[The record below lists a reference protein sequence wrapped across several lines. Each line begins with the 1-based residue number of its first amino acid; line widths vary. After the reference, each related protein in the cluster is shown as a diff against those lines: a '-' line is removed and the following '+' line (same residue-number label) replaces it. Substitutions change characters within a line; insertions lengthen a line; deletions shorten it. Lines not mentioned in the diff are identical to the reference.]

1 MTATAPRTKPIV
13 HNWRDCKAWN
23 DFGTP
28 LSTASNESSK
38 LFDAI
43 LTQYVGWYDEDTLG
57 GLEGSIVKLVES
69 DPNFVMGH
77 VLKNGLDLMGTGRT
91 VNNDEEF
98 KKDINAMMELANK
111 EKLTDRERKHVNA
124 VHLFSQGD
132 MTKACQ
138 VWEDI
143 LCEHPLDMLAL
154 KYAHDSYFYLG
165 YQPQMRDSV
174 ARVFPHWKPSMPLYG
189 YLYGMHS
196 FGLVETNMYDQ
207 AEKVA
212 LKGLDINPNDAW
224 STHSMAHVLEMGGRQ
239 KEGIDFLKGT
249 ENNWNIC
256 GMLSCHNYWHYALCQ
271 IEVKNYEEAF
281 GVFDTK
287 VKEMSTTSGAML
299 DLVDACSLLFR
310 LEMEGQNV
318 KDRWDAI
325 AEVCRPH
332 MDDHILAFN
341 DVHMLMSF
349 LGKKDNELAEQFMT
363 SLKNFVNNGKGDNQ
377 IICKEVGVALCE
389 AFVLYDQGKF
399 DEALELLYPIRYKI
413 LRIGGSNAQRDLFN
427 QFLINTALKSQKK
440 ENQKRA
446 RFMLTERKALKESS
460 PLTDRLIAKSMALHC
475 D

>member
-69 DPNFVMGH
+69 DPTFVMGH

-174 ARVFPHWKPSMPLYG
+174 ARLSLWNALFW
-189 YLYGMHS
+189 
-196 FGLVETNMYDQ
+196 FGGDKY
-207 AEKVA
+207 
-212 LKGLDINPNDAW
+212 GLDINPNDAW

-399 DEALELLYPIRYKI
+399 DEALELLYPLRYKI
-413 LRIGGSNAQRDLFN
+413 LRIGGSNAQRDF
-427 QFLINTALKSQKK
+427 AVVV
-440 ENQKRA
+440 
-446 RFMLTERKALKESS
+446 
-460 PLTDRLIAKSMALHC
+460 
-475 D
+475 